1 MNKSEE
7 ELEKER
13 LKNLLLFKM
22 YLTDEEI
29 ENMPV
34 SVVVITVFIIVIVI
48 IAIAIYYKG

>member
-29 ENMPV
+29 ENIP
-34 SVVVITVFIIVIVI
+34 SSVVITVFIIVIVI